1 MSKWW
6 FRCDLF
12 ITLFSCKYNWIDN
25 SDSNNQPTIFEND
38 ILTLSITL
46 YKLADKDVQTYAT
59 SSDTDVFFEL
69 ETSITEYTVLVTF
82 FFM

>member
-1 MSKWW
+1 MTYLL
-6 FRCDLF
+6 RYLVR
-12 ITLFSCKYNWIDN
+12 KYNWIDN
-25 SDSNNQPTIFEND
+25 SDSNNQPAIFEND